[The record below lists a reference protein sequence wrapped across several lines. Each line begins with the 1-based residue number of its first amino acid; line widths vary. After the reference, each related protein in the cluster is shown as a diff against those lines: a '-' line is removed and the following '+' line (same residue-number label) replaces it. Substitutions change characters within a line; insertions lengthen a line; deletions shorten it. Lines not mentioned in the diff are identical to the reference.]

1 MAITSVM
8 ASVTVKSTFSLDVET
23 AERLERLARAWGV
36 SKSEVLRRAIRAAPD
51 LPAETPIQPWPSST
65 GSRPAASPEEEA
77 FARALLPDPT
87 PLGVLDAELG
97 AELFNETG
105 RRRGSL
111 NDCLI
116 AATAMRVGAPLVTSN
131 AEDFERFA
139 PHGLEL
145 APPLHR

>member
-1 MAITSVM
+1 MS
-8 ASVTVKSTFSLDVET
+8 
-23 AERLERLARAWGV
+23 
-36 SKSEVLRRAIRAAPD
+36 RRAVIHLDTSFLIHALGHATDEAAQLTQWMKD
-51 LPAETPIQPWPSST
+51 GCLFSISAMAWAELMCGPLD
-65 GSRPAASPEEEA
+65 PEEEA

-131 AEDFERFA
+131 AEDFERFV